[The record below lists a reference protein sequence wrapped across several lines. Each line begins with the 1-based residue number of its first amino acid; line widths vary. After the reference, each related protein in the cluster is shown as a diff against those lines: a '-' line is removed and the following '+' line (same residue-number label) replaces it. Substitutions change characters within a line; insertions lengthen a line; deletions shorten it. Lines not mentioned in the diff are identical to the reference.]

1 MHENFTSHFEIGLNQ
16 ILQGI
21 QKKGGTKKAEKVW
34 ERIGRLKEK
43 YPSANKFF
51 DIQVSTENDMVK
63 NLIWKRIIPTSR
75 TAEGVYFL
83 RTSIKNIDEVS
94 FWNIYNT
101 IREIESS
108 FRTLKTDLEIRP
120 VFHKSDENT
129 MAHLFLAVL
138 AYQMVNSIRY
148 QLKAKGIHHDWSHIV
163 RIMNTQKAATVT
175 MQNKDDQKIYI
186 RKCSKPEA
194 KAYEIYDALN
204 YKHQP
209 WIKKSVLPEKKIQ
222 KIEPTENKDD

>member
-1 MHENFTSHFEIGLNQ
+1 MRDPQ
-16 ILQGI
+16 QV
-21 QKKGGTKKAEKVW
+21 EKVW

-43 YPSANKFF
+43 YYSAHRFF
-51 DIQVSTENDMVK
+51 DIQVSTESDIVK
-63 NLIWKRIIPTSR
+63 NLTWKRIIPSSR
-75 TAEGVYFL
+75 KAEGVYFL
-83 RTSIKNIDEVS
+83 RTSIKEIDEVA

-108 FRTLKTDLEIRP
+108 FRTLKSDLEIRP

-138 AYQMVNSIRY
+138 AYQMVNTIRY
-148 QLKAKGIHHDWSHIV
+148 QLKTKGIHHDWSHIV

-175 MQNKDDQKIYI
+175 MQDKDDQKIYI

-194 KAYEIYDALN
+194 KACEIYDALN
-204 YKHQP
+204 YRHQP
-209 WIKKSVLPEKKIQ
+209 WIKKSVLPEKQIPKT
-222 KIEPTENKDD
+222 EPPENKDD